1 MLRIIVGDFC
11 IGTNISGMDIA
22 FWEREMGL
30 TNCDVLIVGAGIV
43 GLSAGIALRKTS
55 PELRIT
61 VIDRSPFSDG
71 GSTRNAGFA
80 CFGSPRELLDD
91 CDANGETE
99 MLENVRRRWKGLQLL
114 LGELGSES
122 IGYQATGSL
131 EIAHRHPSSDCPAT
145 LPEEVDWLNAKL
157 APITGVKSTFVTAP
171 NHVLSGLNSVPM
183 SSIWY
188 SPLEGM
194 LHSGQMMLALERLA
208 AAADI
213 VVRRG
218 LNVESI
224 ERNANGT
231 ATLRLRK
238 AFSNQPETFAVCPPR
253 TLLAINGLTGQF
265 FEDAEVERVP
275 NQVLVTSKLSEGLPK
290 CPMHAESG
298 YVYARPLPS
307 GQMLIGGGRH
317 WVGISPAER
326 EARLMEWLRRTVP
339 GTVHAQ
345 VEMRW
350 TGYLGVGPSKH
361 TRVESLAPH
370 LFGAWRLGG
379 MGVATGMAIGQE
391 LARLSGE

>member
-1 MLRIIVGDFC
+1 
-11 IGTNISGMDIA
+11 MDIA

-43 GLSAGIALRKTS
+43 GLSAGIALQKSS
-55 PELRIT
+55 PDLRIT

-91 CDANGETE
+91 CDANGEFE

-114 LGELGSES
+114 LGELGSEN

-131 EIAHRHPSSDCPAT
+131 EIAHRGSWGDCPDT
-145 LPEEVDWLNAKL
+145 LSEEIDWLNAKL
-157 APITGVKSTFVTAP
+157 GAITGMKSTFVSAP
-171 NHVLSGLNSVPM
+171 SHILTGLNLDSM

-194 LHSGQMMLALERLA
+194 LHSGQMMLALERRA
-208 AAADI
+208 AVAGI

-231 ATLRLRK
+231 ATLRLRA
-238 AFSNQPETFAVCPPR
+238 AFNDQPETFSVCPPR
-253 TLLAINGLTGQF
+253 TLLAINGLTAQF
-265 FEDAEVERVP
+265 LEDAEVERVP
-275 NQVLVTSKLSEGLPK
+275 NQVLVTSRLSDGLPK
-290 CPMHAESG
+290 CPIHAESG
-298 YVYARPLPS
+298 FVYARPLPS

-317 WVGISPAER
+317 WLGIGPEER
-326 EARLMEWLRRTVP
+326 EARLVEWLRRAVP
-339 GTVHAQ
+339 STMHTE

-361 TRVESLAPH
+361 TRVESLTPC

-391 LARLSGE
+391 LARLSSE